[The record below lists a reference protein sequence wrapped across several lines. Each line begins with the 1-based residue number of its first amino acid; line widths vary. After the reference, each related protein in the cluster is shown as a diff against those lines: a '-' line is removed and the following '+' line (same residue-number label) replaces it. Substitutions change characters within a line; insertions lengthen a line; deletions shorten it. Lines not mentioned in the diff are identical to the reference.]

1 MSHLIVA
8 TVQMNA
14 MPTSLDDRLARAEK
28 LVQQAVT
35 GGAKL
40 VVLPELFNAGYSYT
54 PVNYDYIEAPDGK
67 TVTWMKA
74 QASQYAIYLA
84 SSILIEEDGDI
95 YNRAYLIAP
104 DGRIWQYD
112 KIYPFGWERAFFRE
126 NKNQVITVADTE
138 FGKVGILICWD
149 SAHADLWAQYA
160 GKVNLMLIPSCPP
173 DMHKPTLT
181 FADGSMIQ
189 LYADDNHFAQQ
200 DIHDQTAWL
209 GVPTIHSSGAG
220 HFSSTMPRPVLSLI
234 GLLAR
239 NPRVLLKHICKANQA
254 VLGAT
259 FTNYSKIVDATG
271 QLVAQVDVADED
283 GVAIATLEIPEN
295 LSNPIPSQPPMRT
308 KPFTFFIVDKV
319 NVALVKGVY
328 NRAMKRQK

>member
-1 MSHLIVA
+1 MPHLTVA

-14 MPTSLDDRLARAEK
+14 TPTSLDDRLSRAEK

-54 PVNYDYIEAPDGK
+54 PINYDYIELSDGK

-84 SSILIEEDGDI
+84 GSILIEEDGDI

-104 DGRIWQYD
+104 DGRMWQYD

-126 NKNQVITVADTE
+126 NKNQVITIADTE
-138 FGKVGILICWD
+138 FGKVGMLICWD

-160 GKVNLMLIPSCPP
+160 DKVNLMLIPSCPP

-181 FADGSMIQ
+181 FADGSVIQ
-189 LYADDNHFAQQ
+189 LYADDNHFAEK

-209 GVPTIHSSGAG
+209 GVPMIHAAGAG

-239 NPRVLLKHICKANQA
+239 NPRVLLKHIRKANQA
-254 VLGAT
+254 ILGAT
-259 FTNYSKIVDATG
+259 FTNYSKIVGANG

-283 GVAIATLEIPEN
+283 GVAIATLEIPES
-295 LSNPIPSQPPMRT
+295 LSHQGTPQPPMRT

-319 NVALVKGVY
+319 NAPLVKGVY
-328 NRAMKRQK
+328 NRAMKRRK